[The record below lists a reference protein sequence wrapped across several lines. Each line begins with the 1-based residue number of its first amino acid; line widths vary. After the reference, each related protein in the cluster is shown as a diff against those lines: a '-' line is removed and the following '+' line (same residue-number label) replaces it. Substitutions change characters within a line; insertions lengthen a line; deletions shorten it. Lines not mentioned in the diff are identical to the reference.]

1 MTTVPEVVVAPDETE
16 SARTAARW
24 LYEQVCALAADGR
37 RVRLALSGGKTPWAM
52 LRVFV
57 ALDPPWQK
65 LDLFQVDER
74 FVPTTDPRSNAGQIA
89 HILPAEAHFHPIP
102 TDTAPTPEAAARE
115 YENTLAQRLGSSSA
129 GEQASLVSGF
139 LGETGADPLFDIVHL
154 GLGEDGHTASLVP
167 GDSILTVRD
176 RAVAA
181 TEKPYQGVRRVSL
194 TYRALLRS
202 GRLLW
207 LVTGPN
213 KKAILRRFLQGDP
226 DLPAHRL
233 LRAHDRL
240 FTDRTTWGD

>member
-1 MTTVPEVVVAPDETE
+1 MTTVPEIVVAPDETE
-16 SARTAARW
+16 SARMAARW
-24 LYEQVCALAADGR
+24 LYEQVCALAADDR
-37 RVRLALSGGKTPWAM
+37 RVRVALSGGKTPWAM
-52 LRVFV
+52 LRLFV

-74 FVPTTDPRSNAGQIA
+74 FVPTVDPRSNAGQIA
-89 HILPAEAHFHPIP
+89 RILPAEAHFHPIP

-115 YENTLAQRLGSSSA
+115 YEETLGRRRGSSSA
-129 GEQASLVSGF
+129 GEQALFVPGL
-139 LGETGADPLFDIVHL
+139 LGEEGTDPLFDIVHL

-167 GDSILTVRD
+167 GDSILAVLD

-194 TYRALLRS
+194 TYPALQRS

-207 LVTGPN
+207 LITGPN

-240 FTDRTTWGD
+240 FTDRTASDD